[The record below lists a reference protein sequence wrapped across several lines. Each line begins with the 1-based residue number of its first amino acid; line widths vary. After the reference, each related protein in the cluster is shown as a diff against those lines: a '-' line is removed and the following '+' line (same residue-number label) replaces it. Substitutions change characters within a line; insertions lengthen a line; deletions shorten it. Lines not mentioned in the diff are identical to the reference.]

1 MIRVTNERVFTE
13 EGLRYVEMAGLS
25 GDTKPLTGMVTG
37 SMFLEVDTGK
47 AYAFDEETD
56 GGKWWELGATPE
68 EPAADADDT

>member
-1 MIRVTNERVFTE
+1 MIRTTNERIFSRDGKKYAE
-13 EGLRYVEMAGLS
+13 LAGLS
-25 GDTKPLTGMVTG
+25 TDTKPLTGLVTG

-47 AYAFDEETD
+47 AYAFDEVTD